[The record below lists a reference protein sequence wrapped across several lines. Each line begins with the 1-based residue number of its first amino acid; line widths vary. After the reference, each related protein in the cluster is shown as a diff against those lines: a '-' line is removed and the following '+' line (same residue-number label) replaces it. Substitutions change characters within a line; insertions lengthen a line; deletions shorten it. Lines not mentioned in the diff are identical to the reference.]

1 MQKKQYSRWH
11 SSSGPHLHQ
20 SAVQFVAY
28 TPDAFYLHTWIRFE
42 VVAQA
47 GDIDIETAEI
57 EVVVVAPEFQKE
69 RSCVEG
75 FSFACT

>member
-1 MQKKQYSRWH
+1 MRIFWPELLCLILK
-11 SSSGPHLHQ
+11 
-20 SAVQFVAY
+20 FVAY
-28 TPDAFYLHTWIRFE
+28 TPDAFYFHAWIGFE

>member
-1 MQKKQYSRWH
+1 MADQRGVDLILK
-11 SSSGPHLHQ
+11 
-20 SAVQFVAY
+20 FVAY
-28 TPDAFYLHTWIRFE
+28 TPDAFDLDGMISLE
-42 VVAQA
+42 MVAQA